1 MQPTS
6 SIENGRPIF
15 FNPSMT
21 ANAAPPVYSYCSPWH
36 WHSSPVHTDMRET
49 AEFAAFITT
58 TESAAVAL
66 GDGDAKA
73 LSRRLIPVY

>member
-1 MQPTS
+1 
-6 SIENGRPIF
+6 
-15 FNPSMT
+15 
-21 ANAAPPVYSYCSPWH
+21 
-36 WHSSPVHTDMRET
+36 MRET

-73 LSRRLIPVY
+73 LSRRLIPVTEIAEWHMKMKVRKR